1 MPKNKSAV
9 LRYKIIDNCLRNT
22 RRKYPSLEFIQ
33 EKIEDQLG
41 EPISI
46 SMLNKDLAEMR
57 TIYGAPIMYSKANKG
72 YHYSEEDFSLQEF
85 PLTEAEIEALDF
97 STALLQQLKG
107 TALFEQFENAI
118 NKLIEGFRISK
129 VIGTSESNLL
139 QVEEPLKHSEQ
150 PWLEILLKAITEKQ
164 LLSITYQVFG
174 KEPKLHAFSPYL
186 LKEFRNRWYVIGHSD
201 RAKHILVMALDR
213 IQHIEKAK
221 GKYIADNDFKPADF
235 FRYSFGIT
243 QITGAKPE
251 KVVLSFTKDQ
261 ANYVHSQPLHRS
273 QYVVKE
279 TNIRVDFGY
288 EVYITHELIM
298 TILSYGPHVKVLQ
311 PASLKKQIIDQIK
324 EMNQLYAQNK

>member
-9 LRYKIIDNCLRNT
+9 LRYKIIDSCLRNT

-129 VIGTSESNLL
+129 VIGTSEKHLL

-150 PWLEILLKAITEKQ
+150 PWLEILLKAIIQQQQ
-164 LLSITYQVFG
+164 LSVTYQAFG
-174 KEPKLHAFSPYL
+174 KESKLHPFSPYI
-186 LKEFRNRWYVIGHSD
+186 LKEFRNRWYVVGYSD
-201 RAKHILVMALDR
+201 RAQNILVMALDR
-213 IQHIEKAK
+213 IQHIETGK
-221 GKYIADNDFKPADF
+221 GKYVTTEDFKPVDF

-243 QITGAKPE
+243 QVHDAKPE
-251 KVVLSFTKDQ
+251 KVILSFTKFQ
-261 ANYVHSQPLHRS
+261 AYYVISQPLHHS
-273 QYVVKE
+273 QQIVKE
-279 TNIRVDFGY
+279 TDSHIDFSY
-288 EVYITHELIM
+288 EVYITHELVM
-298 TILSYGPHVKVLQ
+298 TILSYGPNVKVLQ
-311 PASLKKQIIDQIK
+311 PASLKKQIIAQIK
-324 EMNQLYAQNK
+324 EMAAMY